1 MILSENRFPLFGIMR
16 RAFVQADDNVW
27 VLLFIPCDASDHVP
41 PADLKPGAR
50 SPAAAKAPLAS
61 TEVIATVV
69 RRSVTPLPAAAK
81 QHGGH
86 LNLARR
92 LGNGQKVVV
101 AEGDVVADQ
110 TAAGLGHGA
119 ADRVGAV
126 FRLDDHALDGL
137 AGVAPLRDVDRHAV
151 LFLT

>member
-27 VLLFIPCDASDHVP
+27 VLLFIPCDTSGHVP

-69 RRSVTPLPAAAK
+69 RRSVTPPPAA
-81 QHGGH
+81 
-86 LNLARR
+86 RR
-92 LGNGQKVVV
+92 PF
-101 AEGDVVADQ
+101 ES
-110 TAAGLGHGA
+110 
-119 ADRVGAV
+119 RS
-126 FRLDDHALDGL
+126 
-137 AGVAPLRDVDRHAV
+137 APRQSSESRSRRR
-151 LFLT
+151 